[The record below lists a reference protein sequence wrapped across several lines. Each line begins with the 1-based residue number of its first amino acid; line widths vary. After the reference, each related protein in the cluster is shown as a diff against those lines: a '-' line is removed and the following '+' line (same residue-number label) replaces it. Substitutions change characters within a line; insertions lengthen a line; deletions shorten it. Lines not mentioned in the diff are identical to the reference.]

1 MGDGRHS
8 KEAENEGRV
17 NSPLKIVH
25 SSAHID
31 LLVSAAP
38 QRLREMILIC
48 NIGYSTDS
56 LHSLQQI
63 LLWILWLS

>member
-1 MGDGRHS
+1 MGGGRHS

-17 NSPLKIVH
+17 NSPLKIAH
-25 SSAHID
+25 SSARID

-38 QRLREMILIC
+38 QRLRAMILIC

-56 LHSLQQI
+56 LHGLQQI
-63 LLWILWLS
+63 LLRIL